1 MRKRPD
7 IHRYDDLRLTDEQAL
22 HLWRVLFPTAPF
34 PTPTPLRK
42 APLEIP
48 DDIEVFPFTT
58 EIQ

>member
-34 PTPTPLRK
+34 PTVMP
-42 APLEIP
+42 IP
-48 DDIEVFPFTT
+48 SHSDSDRQEMFGGRLNT
-58 EIQ
+58 EMQ